1 MNRAWPE
8 ATCVLQK
15 YPPKSCQY
23 FAELASMLASLGVY
37 GAADVV
43 QVW

>member
-8 ATCVLQK
+8 ATCVLHQD
-15 YPPKSCQY
+15 PPNRCQY
-23 FAELASMLASLGVY
+23 VAELASMLASLGVY

-43 QVW
+43 QV